1 MKILL
6 IILLVSLSLY
16 SYEYDELLLRA
27 QASMFPKIILLDQ
40 EINLKITDSTVL
52 LSIIYNDNE
61 AKEANDFKDLIDKEY
76 KGVLGSYSLVIKT
89 VHVDKFSSTD
99 NSSAYFIF
107 DAIDKNKKD
116 VVTHAI
122 KNKRISFSYS
132 NKCFAN
138 NTLISLFLKER
149 TYIYLNKSALSEYK
163 IKFAPIFY
171 KIAKAR

>member
-1 MKILL
+1 M
-6 IILLVSLSLY
+6 SLSLY

-40 EINLKITDSTVL
+40 QLNLKITGGTVL
-52 LSIIYNDNE
+52 LSVIYNDNE
-61 AKEANDFKDLIDKEY
+61 AKEANDFKSLLDKEY

-89 VHVDKFSSTD
+89 VNIDEFSDTD

-107 DAIDKNKKD
+107 DALSKNKKD

-122 KNKRISFSYS
+122 KNQRICFSYS
-132 NKCFAN
+132 NKSFAN

-171 KIAKAR
+171 KIAKAK

>member
-6 IILLVSLSLY
+6 MLLLMSLSLY

-40 EINLKITDSTVL
+40 QINLKITDGTVL

-61 AKEANDFKDLIDKEY
+61 AKEANNFKNLMDKEY
-76 KGVLGSYSLVIKT
+76 KEKLGSYKLVIKT
-89 VHVDKFSSTD
+89 VHVDKFSNAD

-107 DAIDKNKKD
+107 DAIDKNKKN

-122 KNKRISFSYS
+122 KNQRICFSYS

-171 KIAKAR
+171 KIAKAK